1 MKRFWGAKGKK
12 RGESK
17 SMALSR
23 FVLSPVRLF
32 PSFLKRLAVIAA
44 FCLFLAVPAA
54 AEIKLGLY
62 LPMTGPAA
70 AMGQMV
76 WEGVQVA
83 HQLQPQVL
91 GQPVKLVLVDTRSDR
106 IEAANAVSRLIEKDK
121 VAAIIGEV
129 ISSDTLAGVPIAER
143 AGIPNISPTATSPL
157 VTQNRRF
164 AFRAAYV
171 DDLQGKVAARFAW
184 ENLKARRVAVLIDQA
199 QDYCVGLANFFKQ
212 EFERRGGQIVSTSY
226 IQTGDQDFSAQISAL
241 KGGKPDLIYAPNYYT
256 EVALLAKQLQ
266 DLGVKIPI
274 LSGDGAQVPE
284 LLSIGGPA
292 VDGMYFTALFH
303 RQGATTEMGRKFM
316 QAYESTYKKPLDG
329 FAALGG
335 DGYFLLTDGHD
346 PGRRRRRRQG
356 GPGPGRHQRFCRG
369 HRGHDHGPEPQPH
382 QGGDGHQ
389 GGKRA
394 SLCIRRRLI
403 RNIHG
408 ESLKR

>member
-1 MKRFWGAKGKK
+1 MEGRQALKRFWGKKGK
-12 RGESK
+12 RGKGEDK
-17 SMALSR
+17 PLALSL
-23 FVLSPVRLF
+23 FALSPFRLF
-32 PSFLKRLAVIAA
+32 PHSLNRLALIAA
-44 FCLFLAVPAA
+44 FCLWLAVPAA
-54 AEIKLGLY
+54 ADIKIGLY

-143 AGIPNISPTATSPL
+143 AKIPNISPTATSPL
-157 VTQNRRF
+157 VTQNRAY

-184 ENLKARRVAVLIDQA
+184 ENLKAKRVAVLIDQA

-256 EVALLAKQLQ
+256 EVALLAKQIQ
-266 DLGVKIPI
+266 DLGVKIPL

-303 RQGATTEMGRKFM
+303 RQGATAEIGRKFM
-316 QAYESTYKKPLDG
+316 QAYESTYNKPLDG

-335 DGYFLLTDGHD
+335 DSYFLLTAAMN
-346 PGRRRRRRQG
+346 QAG
-356 GPGPGRHQRFCRG
+356 GT
-369 HRGHDHGPEPQPH
+369 D
-382 QGGDGHQ
+382 
-389 GGKRA
+389 GGKVA
-394 SLCIRRRLI
+394 QALAATKDFAGVTGVMTMGPTHNPIKGVTVI
-403 RNIHG
+403 KVDQGQFVYQTTINP
-408 ESLKR
+408 

>member
-1 MKRFWGAKGKK
+1 MEGRQALQRFWGKKGK
-12 RGESK
+12 RGKGEDKPLAVSLF
-17 SMALSR
+17 ALSP
-23 FVLSPVRLF
+23 FRLF
-32 PSFLKRLAVIAA
+32 PFFPKGLALIAA
-44 FCLFLAVPAA
+44 LLLSWAFPAA
-54 AEIKLGLY
+54 AEIKIGLY

-143 AGIPNISPTATSPL
+143 AKIPNISPTATSPL
-157 VTQNRRF
+157 VTQNRGF

-199 QDYCVGLANFFKQ
+199 QDYCVGLAKFFMD
-212 EFERRGGQIVSTSY
+212 EFKGRGGEIVSMSY

-256 EVALLAKQLQ
+256 EVALLAKQVQ

-284 LLSIGGPA
+284 LISIGGEA
-292 VDGMYFTALFH
+292 VNGMYFTALFH
-303 RQGATTEMGRKFM
+303 RQGATTEIGRKFM
-316 QAYESTYKKPLDG
+316 QAYEATYKKPLDG

-335 DGYFLLTDGHD
+335 DSYFLLTAAMNQAGGTDGAKVAQALAATKD
-346 PGRRRRRRQG
+346 FAGVTG
-356 GPGPGRHQRFCRG
+356 VITMGPNHNPIKGVTVIKVEKGQFVYQTTINP
-369 HRGHDHGPEPQPH
+369 
-382 QGGDGHQ
+382 
-389 GGKRA
+389 
-394 SLCIRRRLI
+394 
-403 RNIHG
+403 
-408 ESLKR
+408 

>member
-1 MKRFWGAKGKK
+1 MEGRQALQRFWGKKGK
-12 RGESK
+12 RGKGEDEPL
-17 SMALSR
+17 ALSL
-23 FVLSPVRLF
+23 FALSPFRLF
-32 PSFLKRLAVIAA
+32 PLFQKSLALIAA
-44 FCLFLAVPAA
+44 LWLFWAVPAA
-54 AEIKLGLY
+54 AEIKIGLY

-91 GQPVKLVLVDTRSDR
+91 GQPIKLVLVDTRSDR

-143 AGIPNISPTATSPL
+143 AEIPNISPTATSPL

-184 ENLKARRVAVLIDQA
+184 ENLKAKHVAVLIDQA

-241 KGGKPDLIYAPNYYT
+241 KGGNPDLIYAPNYYS

-284 LLSIGGPA
+284 LLSIGGEA
-292 VDGMYFTALFH
+292 INGMYFTALFH
-303 RQGATTEMGRKFM
+303 RQGATTELGRKFM
-316 QAYESTYKKPLDG
+316 QAYESTYKKLLDV

-335 DGYFLLTDGHD
+335 DGYFLLMDAIT
-346 PGRRRRRRQG
+346 RAG
-356 GPGPGRHQRFCRG
+356 GAEGVKVAQALAATKDFAGVTGVITMGPNHNPIKGVTVIKVENGQFVFQTTIN
-369 HRGHDHGPEPQPH
+369 P
-382 QGGDGHQ
+382 
-389 GGKRA
+389 
-394 SLCIRRRLI
+394 
-403 RNIHG
+403 
-408 ESLKR
+408 

>member
-1 MKRFWGAKGKK
+1 MLLLW
-12 RGESK
+12 
-17 SMALSR
+17 
-23 FVLSPVRLF
+23 
-32 PSFLKRLAVIAA
+32 
-44 FCLFLAVPAA
+44 AVPAA
-54 AEIKLGLY
+54 ADIKIGLY

-143 AGIPNISPTATSPL
+143 AEIPNISPTATSPL

-184 ENLKARRVAVLIDQA
+184 ENLKAKRVAVLIDQA

-212 EFERRGGQIVSTSY
+212 EFEGRGGQIVSTSY
-226 IQTGDQDFSAQISAL
+226 IQTGEQDFSAQISAL
-241 KGGKPDLIYAPNYYT
+241 KGGNPDLIYAPNYYT

-284 LLSIGGPA
+284 LLSIGGEA
-292 VDGMYFTALFH
+292 INGMYFTALFH
-303 RQGATTEMGRKFM
+303 RQGATTELGRKFM

-335 DGYFLLTDGHD
+335 DGYFLLMDAIT
-346 PGRRRRRRQG
+346 
-356 GPGPGRHQRFCRG
+356 
-369 HRGHDHGPEPQPH
+369 
-382 QGGDGHQ
+382 
-389 GGKRA
+389 RA
-394 SLCIRRRLI
+394 
-403 RNIHG
+403 G
-408 ESLKR
+408 

>member
-1 MKRFWGAKGKK
+1 M
-12 RGESK
+12 
-17 SMALSR
+17 
-23 FVLSPVRLF
+23 
-32 PSFLKRLAVIAA
+32 
-44 FCLFLAVPAA
+44 
-54 AEIKLGLY
+54 
-62 LPMTGPAA
+62 
-70 AMGQMV
+70 
-76 WEGVQVA
+76 
-83 HQLQPQVL
+83 
-91 GQPVKLVLVDTRSDR
+91 
-106 IEAANAVSRLIEKDK
+106 SRLIEKDK

-143 AGIPNISPTATSPL
+143 AKIPNISPTATSPL
-157 VTQNRRF
+157 VTQNRGY

-171 DDLQGKVAARFAW
+171 DDLQGQVAARFAW
-184 ENLKARRVAVLIDQA
+184 ENLKAKRVAVLIDQA

-212 EFERRGGQIVSTSY
+212 EFERRGGEIVSTSY

-284 LLSIGGPA
+284 LLSIGGAA
-292 VDGMYFTALFH
+292 VNGMYFTALFH
-303 RQGATTEMGRKFM
+303 RQGATTDLGRKFM
-316 QAYESTYKKPLDG
+316 QAYEAAYKKPLDG

-335 DGYFLLTDGHD
+335 DGYFLLTDGHH

-356 GPGPGRHQRFCRG
+356 RPGPGRHQRFCRS
-369 HRGHDHGPEPQPH
+369 HRDHDHGPEPQPH

-394 SLCIRRRLI
+394 VCVSDDD
-403 RNIHG
+403 
-408 ESLKR
+408 